1 MTVRELMNDAA
12 PWLCLTWGVGIIITT
27 AVNAY
32 FLRRDPMLKMTVEMM
47 PWILVITAVVCVA
60 WPALVIKAVI
70 LGIDR
75 DE

>member
-1 MTVRELMNDAA
+1 MRELMNDVA
-12 PWLCLTWGVGIIITT
+12 PWLCLAWGAGIVVTT

-32 FLRRDPMLKMTVEMM
+32 FLRRDPMLQMTVEMM
-47 PWILVITAVVCVA
+47 PWILIITAVACVA

-70 LGIDR
+70 LGINQ